1 MSIVY
6 LERILIIKVNGMAR
20 FKTTTREE
28 LINAIIDKALKHVVF
43 EGWSDQ
49 SFRNVCQELKL
60 SEHKARKMFPRGG
73 VDLAL
78 AFHKRDD
85 ENFLL
90 IFQSSKAN
98 QPNLRIRDR
107 IESAINHRLEIAS
120 KNKEAVKRSVSLFTT
135 PFYFSDGTRALWNTS
150 DKIWISI
157 GDESEDI
164 NWYSKRLILSS
175 VYSASLVFWLED
187 SSENFVDTRDFVNR
201 RIRDVMAI
209 ERFKSIVKKSSFWT
223 DFARKF
229 ETRTC
234 DIVKNK
240 ENFPG
245 WSN

>member
-1 MSIVY
+1 
-6 LERILIIKVNGMAR
+6 MAGS
-20 FKTTTREE
+20 KTTTQEE
-28 LINAIIDKALKHVVF
+28 LIDVMIDEALKHVVF

-49 SFRNVCQELKL
+49 SFRNVYQELKI
-60 SEHKARKMFPRGG
+60 SEQKARKIFPRGG

-85 ENFLL
+85 EIFLL
-90 IFQSSKAN
+90 KFQKSKAN
-98 QPNLRIRDR
+98 QPNQRIRDR
-107 IESAINHRLEIAS
+107 IESAINYRLDIAA
-120 KNKEAVKRSVSLFTT
+120 KNREAVKRSVSLFTT
-135 PFYFSDGTRALWNTS
+135 PFYFAEGTRALWSTS
-150 DKIWISI
+150 DKIWSSI
-157 GDESEDI
+157 GDESKDI

-187 SSENFVDTRDFVNR
+187 GSENFVDTRDFVNR

-209 ERFKSIVKKSSFWT
+209 ERFKSTVRKSSFWT
-223 DFARKF
+223 DFVTKF
-229 ETRTC
+229 EPSTC